1 MSVNIL
7 RDLFKEHHGFVV
19 EVNLI
24 KLLLDSELDVEFF
37 SKSSASR
44 SMESEGGNVVFFSG
58 VGSDISAF
66 LDLQW
71 NVEAVDLEWS
81 DLEVN
86 WNNYIFENF
95 SGSA

>member
-1 MSVNIL
+1 
-7 RDLFKEHHGFVV
+7 
-19 EVNLI
+19 
-24 KLLLDSELDVEFF
+24 
-37 SKSSASR
+37 
-44 SMESEGGNVVFFSG
+44 VVFFSG

-81 DLEVN
+81 DLEIN
-86 WNNYIFENF
+86 RNNCIFENF